1 MNKGFFA
8 FIGACA
14 LLTAPVLAADS
25 IDAIV
30 ANPSAFDG
38 KHVSVHGKVGD
49 AKQKTSRKG
58 NDYTT
63 FDVCETKC
71 VHVYAHGRVGV
82 TDGATVTVGG
92 TFVADKKMGSFDIT
106 NQIEA
111 DDGSGTPAPAASAAP
126 SMPPVR

>member
-1 MNKGFFA
+1 MTKQIFA

-38 KHVSVHGKVGD
+38 KHVSVHGSVAD
-49 AKQKTSRKG
+49 VKQKTSRKG
-58 NDYTT
+58 NDYTL
-63 FDVCETKC
+63 FQVCETKC
-71 VHVYAHGRVGV
+71 VNVYAHGHVGV

-92 TFVADKKMGSFDIT
+92 VFTASKSLGSFTVT

-111 DDGSGTPAPAASAAP
+111 DDGAATPAPAPAASP
-126 SMPPVR
+126 TP

>member
-1 MNKGFFA
+1 MTKQIFA

-38 KHVSVHGKVGD
+38 KHVSVHGSVAD
-49 AKQKTSRKG
+49 VKQKTSRKG

-63 FDVCETKC
+63 FQVCETKC
-71 VHVYAHGRVGV
+71 VNVYAHGHVGV
-82 TDGATVTVGG
+82 T
-92 TFVADKKMGSFDIT
+92 
-106 NQIEA
+106 EA
-111 DDGSGTPAPAASAAP
+111 RSSRSAARSPPPRASARSPSPTRSKPTTAPARRHP
-126 SMPPVR
+126 RRR

>member
-1 MNKGFFA
+1 MTKQIFA

-38 KHVSVHGKVGD
+38 KHVSVHGSVAD
-49 AKQKTSRKG
+49 VKQKTSRKG

-63 FDVCETKC
+63 FQVCETKC
-71 VHVYAHGRVGV
+71 VNVYAHGHVGV
-82 TDGATVTVGG
+82 TDGAVVTVGG
-92 TFVADKKMGSFDIT
+92 TFTASKSLGSFTIT

-111 DDGSGTPAPAASAAP
+111 DDGAATPAPAPAASATP
-126 SMPPVR
+126 

>member
-1 MNKGFFA
+1 MTKQIFA

-38 KHVSVHGKVGD
+38 KHVSVHGSVTD
-49 AKQKTSRKG
+49 VKQKTSRRG

-63 FDVCETKC
+63 FQVCENKC
-71 VHVYAHGRVGV
+71 VNVYAHGHVGV
-82 TDGATVTVGG
+82 TNGATVTVGG
-92 TFVADKKMGSFDIT
+92 VFTASKSLGSFTIT

-111 DDGSGTPAPAASAAP
+111 DDGAGTPAPAPAASATP
-126 SMPPVR
+126 

>member
-1 MNKGFFA
+1 MTKRFIA

-25 IDAIV
+25 IDAII

-38 KHVSVHGKVGD
+38 KSVQVHGTVAD
-49 AKQKTSRKG
+49 VKQKTSRKG
-58 NDYTT
+58 NDYTL

-71 VHVYAHGRVGV
+71 VHIYARGKVGV
-82 TDGATVTVGG
+82 NDGATVTISG
-92 TFVADKKMGSFDIT
+92 TFTAVKHMGNFDIT

-111 DDGSGTPAPAASAAP
+111 NDGSGTPAPAPAASVA
-126 SMPPVR
+126 PPVR